1 MCNVAQTLFKLVN
14 IWLQLCTNLKPKE
27 VKYEKKNIRL
37 LKIINPS
44 TDYTL
49 TIYEN
54 GLVYGKDYN
63 KKLFIL
69 DNETIDEI
77 KKYIKRSL
85 YKLKRQEKIIQKTS
99 GFIIKINDTSRKNR
113 NIKVYG
119 WEHED
124 DIIELIK
131 NKSNIVKSFV

>member
-1 MCNVAQTLFKLVN
+1 MK
-14 IWLQLCTNLKPKE
+14 
-27 VKYEKKNIRL
+27 KKNIWL

-54 GLVYGKDYN
+54 GLVYGKEYN
-63 KKLFIL
+63 EKLFIL
-69 DNETIDEI
+69 NNETIDEI

-99 GFIIKINDTSRKNR
+99 GFIIKINETSRKNR

>member
-1 MCNVAQTLFKLVN
+1 MKEKN
-14 IWLQLCTNLKPKE
+14 IW
-27 VKYEKKNIRL
+27 L

-54 GLVYGKDYN
+54 GLVYGKEYN
-63 KKLFIL
+63 EKLFIL
-69 DNETIDEI
+69 NNETINEI

>member
-1 MCNVAQTLFKLVN
+1 MK
-14 IWLQLCTNLKPKE
+14 
-27 VKYEKKNIRL
+27 KKNIWL

-54 GLVYGKDYN
+54 GLVYGKEYN
-63 KKLFIL
+63 EKLFIL
-69 DNETIDEI
+69 NNETIDVI

>member
-1 MCNVAQTLFKLVN
+1 MKEKN
-14 IWLQLCTNLKPKE
+14 IW
-27 VKYEKKNIRL
+27 L

-63 KKLFIL
+63 EKLFIL

-85 YKLKRQEKIIQKTS
+85 YKLKRQENIIQKTS

>member
-1 MCNVAQTLFKLVN
+1 MKEKN
-14 IWLQLCTNLKPKE
+14 IW
-27 VKYEKKNIRL
+27 L

-54 GLVYGKDYN
+54 GLVYGKEYN
-63 KKLFIL
+63 EKLFIL
-69 DNETIDEI
+69 NNEIIDEI

>member
-1 MCNVAQTLFKLVN
+1 MKEKI
-14 IWLQLCTNLKPKE
+14 IW
-27 VKYEKKNIRL
+27 L

-54 GLVYGKDYN
+54 GLVYGKEYN
-63 KKLFIL
+63 EKLFIL
-69 DNETIDEI
+69 NNETIDEI

>member
-1 MCNVAQTLFKLVN
+1 MKEKN
-14 IWLQLCTNLKPKE
+14 IW
-27 VKYEKKNIRL
+27 L

-54 GLVYGKDYN
+54 GLVYGKEYN
-63 KKLFIL
+63 EKLFIIN
-69 DNETIDEI
+69 NETIDEI

-85 YKLKRQEKIIQKTS
+85 YKLKRQENIIQKTS
-99 GFIIKINDTSRKNR
+99 GFIIKINETSRKNR

>member
-1 MCNVAQTLFKLVN
+1 MKEKN
-14 IWLQLCTNLKPKE
+14 IW
-27 VKYEKKNIRL
+27 L

-54 GLVYGKDYN
+54 GLVYGKEYN
-63 KKLFIL
+63 EKLFIL
-69 DNETIDEI
+69 NNETIDEI

-119 WEHED
+119 LEHED

>member
-1 MCNVAQTLFKLVN
+1 MK
-14 IWLQLCTNLKPKE
+14 
-27 VKYEKKNIRL
+27 KKNIWL

-54 GLVYGKDYN
+54 GLVYGKEYN
-63 KKLFIL
+63 EKLFIL
-69 DNETIDEI
+69 NNETIDVI

-131 NKSNIVKSFV
+131 NKSNIVKIFV

>member
-1 MCNVAQTLFKLVN
+1 MKEKN
-14 IWLQLCTNLKPKE
+14 IW
-27 VKYEKKNIRL
+27 L

-54 GLVYGKDYN
+54 GLVYGKEYN
-63 KKLFIL
+63 EKLFIIN
-69 DNETIDEI
+69 NETIYEI

-85 YKLKRQEKIIQKTS
+85 YKLKRQENIIQKTS

>member
-1 MCNVAQTLFKLVN
+1 MKEKN
-14 IWLQLCTNLKPKE
+14 IW
-27 VKYEKKNIRL
+27 L

-49 TIYEN
+49 NIYEN
-54 GLVYGKDYN
+54 GLVYGKEYN
-63 KKLFIL
+63 VILFIL

>member
-1 MCNVAQTLFKLVN
+1 MKEKN
-14 IWLQLCTNLKPKE
+14 IW
-27 VKYEKKNIRL
+27 L

-54 GLVYGKDYN
+54 GLVYGKEYN
-63 KKLFIL
+63 EKLFIL
-69 DNETIDEI
+69 NNETINEI

-119 WEHED
+119 REHED

-131 NKSNIVKSFV
+131 NRSNIVKSVV

>member
-1 MCNVAQTLFKLVN
+1 MKEKN
-14 IWLQLCTNLKPKE
+14 IW
-27 VKYEKKNIRL
+27 L

-54 GLVYGKDYN
+54 GLVYGKEYN
-63 KKLFIL
+63 EKLFIIN
-69 DNETIDEI
+69 NETIDEI

-85 YKLKRQEKIIQKTS
+85 YKLKRQENIIQKTS
-99 GFIIKINDTSRKNR
+99 GFIIKINDTSRKDR

>member
-1 MCNVAQTLFKLVN
+1 M
-14 IWLQLCTNLKPKE
+14 
-27 VKYEKKNIRL
+27 
-37 LKIINPS
+37 
-44 TDYTL
+44 
-49 TIYEN
+49 
-54 GLVYGKDYN
+54 YGKDYN
-63 KKLFIL
+63 EKLFIL
-69 DNETIDEI
+69 NNETIDEI

-99 GFIIKINDTSRKNR
+99 GFIIKINDISRKNR

>member
-1 MCNVAQTLFKLVN
+1 MKEKN
-14 IWLQLCTNLKPKE
+14 IW
-27 VKYEKKNIRL
+27 L

-54 GLVYGKDYN
+54 GLVYGKEYN
-63 KKLFIL
+63 EKLFIIN
-69 DNETIDEI
+69 NETIDEI

>member
-1 MCNVAQTLFKLVN
+1 MKEKN
-14 IWLQLCTNLKPKE
+14 IW
-27 VKYEKKNIRL
+27 L

-54 GLVYGKDYN
+54 GLVYGKEYN
-63 KKLFIL
+63 EKLFIL
-69 DNETIDEI
+69 NNETIDEI

-99 GFIIKINDTSRKNR
+99 GFIIKINDISRRNR

>member
-1 MCNVAQTLFKLVN
+1 MKEKI
-14 IWLQLCTNLKPKE
+14 IW
-27 VKYEKKNIRL
+27 L

-54 GLVYGKDYN
+54 GLVYGKEYN
-63 KKLFIL
+63 EKLFIIN
-69 DNETIDEI
+69 NETIDEI

>member
-1 MCNVAQTLFKLVN
+1 MKEKI
-14 IWLQLCTNLKPKE
+14 IW
-27 VKYEKKNIRL
+27 L

-54 GLVYGKDYN
+54 GLVYGKEYN
-63 KKLFIL
+63 EKLFIL
-69 DNETIDEI
+69 DNETIDQI

>member
-1 MCNVAQTLFKLVN
+1 MKEKN
-14 IWLQLCTNLKPKE
+14 IW
-27 VKYEKKNIRL
+27 L
-37 LKIINPS
+37 LKIINPI

-54 GLVYGKDYN
+54 GLVYGKEYN
-63 KKLFIL
+63 EKLFIL
-69 DNETIDEI
+69 NNETIDVI
-77 KKYIKRSL
+77 KKYIKRSV

-124 DIIELIK
+124 DIIKLIK

>member
-1 MCNVAQTLFKLVN
+1 MK
-14 IWLQLCTNLKPKE
+14 
-27 VKYEKKNIRL
+27 KKNIWL

-54 GLVYGKDYN
+54 GLVQGKEYN
-63 KKLFIL
+63 EKLFIL
-69 DNETIDEI
+69 NNETIDEI

>member
-1 MCNVAQTLFKLVN
+1 MKEKN
-14 IWLQLCTNLKPKE
+14 IW
-27 VKYEKKNIRL
+27 L

-54 GLVYGKDYN
+54 GLVYGKEYN
-63 KKLFIL
+63 EKLFIL
-69 DNETIDEI
+69 NNETIDVI

-85 YKLKRQEKIIQKTS
+85 YKLKRQENIIQKTS

>member
-1 MCNVAQTLFKLVN
+1 MKEKI
-14 IWLQLCTNLKPKE
+14 IW
-27 VKYEKKNIRL
+27 L

-54 GLVYGKDYN
+54 GLVYGKEYN
-63 KKLFIL
+63 EKLFIIN
-69 DNETIDEI
+69 NETIDEI

-85 YKLKRQEKIIQKTS
+85 YKLKRQENIIQKTS

>member
-1 MCNVAQTLFKLVN
+1 MKEKN
-14 IWLQLCTNLKPKE
+14 IW
-27 VKYEKKNIRL
+27 L

-63 KKLFIL
+63 EKLFIL
-69 DNETIDEI
+69 NNETIDVI

>member
-1 MCNVAQTLFKLVN
+1 MKEKN
-14 IWLQLCTNLKPKE
+14 IW
-27 VKYEKKNIRL
+27 L
-37 LKIINPS
+37 LKIINLS

-54 GLVYGKDYN
+54 GLVYGKEYN
-63 KKLFIL
+63 EKLFIIN
-69 DNETIDEI
+69 NETIDEI

-85 YKLKRQEKIIQKTS
+85 YKLKRQENIIQKTS

-113 NIKVYG
+113 NINVYG

-124 DIIELIK
+124 DIIDLIK

>member
-1 MCNVAQTLFKLVN
+1 MKEKN
-14 IWLQLCTNLKPKE
+14 IW
-27 VKYEKKNIRL
+27 L

-54 GLVYGKDYN
+54 GLVYGKEYN
-63 KKLFIL
+63 EKLFIL
-69 DNETIDEI
+69 NNETIDEI

-131 NKSNIVKSFV
+131 NKSNILKSFV

>member
-1 MCNVAQTLFKLVN
+1 MK
-14 IWLQLCTNLKPKE
+14 
-27 VKYEKKNIRL
+27 KKNIWL

-54 GLVYGKDYN
+54 GLVYGKEYN
-63 KKLFIL
+63 EKLFIIN
-69 DNETIDEI
+69 NETIDEI

-85 YKLKRQEKIIQKTS
+85 YKLKRQENIIQKTS

>member
-1 MCNVAQTLFKLVN
+1 M
-14 IWLQLCTNLKPKE
+14 E
-27 VKYEKKNIRL
+27 
-37 LKIINPS
+37 
-44 TDYTL
+44 
-49 TIYEN
+49 
-54 GLVYGKDYN
+54 
-63 KKLFIL
+63 
-69 DNETIDEI
+69 
-77 KKYIKRSL
+77 
-85 YKLKRQEKIIQKTS
+85 EKIIQKTS

>member
-1 MCNVAQTLFKLVN
+1 MKEKN
-14 IWLQLCTNLKPKE
+14 IW
-27 VKYEKKNIRL
+27 L

-54 GLVYGKDYN
+54 GLVYGKEYN
-63 KKLFIL
+63 EKLFIL

-85 YKLKRQEKIIQKTS
+85 YKLKRQENIIQKTS

>member
-1 MCNVAQTLFKLVN
+1 MKEKN
-14 IWLQLCTNLKPKE
+14 IW
-27 VKYEKKNIRL
+27 L

-54 GLVYGKDYN
+54 GLVYGKEYN
-63 KKLFIL
+63 EKLFIL
-69 DNETIDEI
+69 NNETIDKI

-85 YKLKRQEKIIQKTS
+85 YKLKRQENIIQKTS

>member
-1 MCNVAQTLFKLVN
+1 MKEKN
-14 IWLQLCTNLKPKE
+14 IW
-27 VKYEKKNIRL
+27 L

-63 KKLFIL
+63 EKLFIL
-69 DNETIDEI
+69 NNETIDEI

-85 YKLKRQEKIIQKTS
+85 YKLKRQENIIQKTS

>member
-1 MCNVAQTLFKLVN
+1 MKEKI
-14 IWLQLCTNLKPKE
+14 IW
-27 VKYEKKNIRL
+27 L

-54 GLVYGKDYN
+54 GLVYGKEYN
-63 KKLFIL
+63 EKLFIL

>member
-1 MCNVAQTLFKLVN
+1 MKEKN
-14 IWLQLCTNLKPKE
+14 IW
-27 VKYEKKNIRL
+27 L

-44 TDYTL
+44 ADYTL

-54 GLVYGKDYN
+54 GLVYGKEYN
-63 KKLFIL
+63 EKLFIL
-69 DNETIDEI
+69 NNETIDEI

-85 YKLKRQEKIIQKTS
+85 YKLKRQENIIQKTS

>member
-1 MCNVAQTLFKLVN
+1 MKEKN
-14 IWLQLCTNLKPKE
+14 IW
-27 VKYEKKNIRL
+27 L

-54 GLVYGKDYN
+54 GLVYGKEYN
-63 KKLFIL
+63 EKLFIL

-99 GFIIKINDTSRKNR
+99 GFIIEINDTSRKNR

-124 DIIELIK
+124 DIIELVK

>member
-1 MCNVAQTLFKLVN
+1 MKEKN
-14 IWLQLCTNLKPKE
+14 IW
-27 VKYEKKNIRL
+27 L

-63 KKLFIL
+63 EKLFIL
-69 DNETIDEI
+69 NNETIDEI

-99 GFIIKINDTSRKNR
+99 GFIIEINDTSRKNR

-124 DIIELIK
+124 DIIELVK

>member
-1 MCNVAQTLFKLVN
+1 MKEKN
-14 IWLQLCTNLKPKE
+14 IW
-27 VKYEKKNIRL
+27 L

-54 GLVYGKDYN
+54 GLVYGKEYN
-63 KKLFIL
+63 EKLFIL
-69 DNETIDEI
+69 NNETIDEI

-99 GFIIKINDTSRKNR
+99 GFIIKINDTSRKKR

-131 NKSNIVKSFV
+131 TKSNIVKSFV

>member
-1 MCNVAQTLFKLVN
+1 MKEKN
-14 IWLQLCTNLKPKE
+14 IW
-27 VKYEKKNIRL
+27 L

-54 GLVYGKDYN
+54 GLVYGKEYN
-63 KKLFIL
+63 EKLFIL

>member
-1 MCNVAQTLFKLVN
+1 MKEKN
-14 IWLQLCTNLKPKE
+14 IW
-27 VKYEKKNIRL
+27 L

-63 KKLFIL
+63 EKLFIL
-69 DNETIDEI
+69 NNETIDEI

>member
-1 MCNVAQTLFKLVN
+1 MKEKN
-14 IWLQLCTNLKPKE
+14 IW
-27 VKYEKKNIRL
+27 L

-63 KKLFIL
+63 EKLFIL
-69 DNETIDEI
+69 NNETIDEI
-77 KKYIKRSL
+77 KKYIKLSL